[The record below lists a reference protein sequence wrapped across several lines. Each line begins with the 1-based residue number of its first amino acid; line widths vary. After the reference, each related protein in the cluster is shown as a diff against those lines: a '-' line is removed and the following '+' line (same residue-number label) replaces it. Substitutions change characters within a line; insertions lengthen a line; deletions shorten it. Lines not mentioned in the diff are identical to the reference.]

1 MTVKILTDGPLS
13 RTVSIRR
20 RRSQIARRCFA
31 VAVLIGTGLW
41 LRTLQPLDLAAS
53 VGWPWTSTTVV
64 TLYFLDGGSER
75 TRPTDGP
82 YLFPVSRR
90 MSVDAE
96 LPRRTMEALLAG
108 PPPDGRLS
116 SAVPAGVALRSLTV
130 MDGVARVDLS
140 GAPQSVRDT
149 PAAVT
154 AIIATMTRLPG
165 VTSVALS
172 VDGMPLAKPAARAPL
187 LYYPSAGGLVA
198 SPAPGTGP
206 RAALDAYLAGPS
218 SPDLTGFP
226 ADARLLGYE
235 FDAAEGLVSLRFAYT
250 QSVRTLALERPDRM
264 RFLLLGLIAT
274 LTDYP
279 DVRAVQ
285 LDFGGQ
291 SRLGLGECSDLLRT
305 PQPRPALL
313 NDERLLQWNGGLP
326 PSRETRFGEP
336 RRSLG
341 GGGKASGY
349 QTSQR

>member
-1 MTVKILTDGPLS
+1 MRLLGL
-13 RTVSIRR
+13 
-20 RRSQIARRCFA
+20 
-31 VAVLIGTGLW
+31 AVLLAAGLW

-64 TLYFLDGGSER
+64 TLYFADGA
-75 TRPTDGP
+75 

-90 MSVDAE
+90 MSIDAE
-96 LPRRTMEALLAG
+96 LPRRTMAALLAG
-108 PPPDGRLS
+108 PPPGSRLTG
-116 SAVPAGVALRSLTV
+116 AVPAAVVLRSIGIR
-130 MDGVARVDLS
+130 DGVARIDLS
-140 GAPQSVRDT
+140 GAQQSFRDT

-172 VDGMPLAKPAARAPL
+172 VDGTPLAEPAARAPL

-198 SPAPGTGP
+198 SVAPAAGP

-218 SPDLTGFP
+218 SPGLTGFP
-226 ADARLLGYE
+226 SDARLLGYE
-235 FDAAEGLVSLRFAYT
+235 FDATDGLVSLRFAYT
-250 QSVRTLALERPDRM
+250 RSVRTLALERPDRM

-313 NDERLLQWNGGLP
+313 NDERLIGWQ
-326 PSRETRFGEP
+326 
-336 RRSLG
+336 
-341 GGGKASGY
+341 
-349 QTSQR
+349 